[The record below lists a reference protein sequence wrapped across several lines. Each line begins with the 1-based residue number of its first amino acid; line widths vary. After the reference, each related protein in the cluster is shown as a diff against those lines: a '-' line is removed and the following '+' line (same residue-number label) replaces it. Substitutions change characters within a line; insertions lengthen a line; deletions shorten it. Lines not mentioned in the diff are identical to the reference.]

1 MDFIR
6 NSSYFKDLFQKSYKA
21 YGYSPSAL
29 QWTSRQTMDNRF
41 EALTRALDF
50 ENKSILDVGC
60 GFGDIIP
67 FIENKTKKFEY
78 LGVDLVEEIVL
89 EARKQYPK
97 YKFTTADY
105 FANPIK
111 EEFDIVL
118 TSGTLN
124 GNLGI
129 ETLEFR
135 LKAIQVMWEHAHI
148 ACAFNMLG
156 SHPQPGNDPGYLV
169 HYADSLEILSFCLT
183 LTPKLV
189 FIQDYDPEDFAIV
202 MFK

>member
-1 MDFIR
+1 MNFNR
-6 NSSYFKDLFQKSYKA
+6 NSSYFKDLFQQSYEK
-21 YGYSPSAL
+21 YGYSHSAL

-41 EALTRALDF
+41 EALTRTIDF
-50 ENKSILDVGC
+50 ENKSVLDVGC

-67 FIENKTKKFEY
+67 FIEKKTKKFNY
-78 LGVDLVEEIVL
+78 LGVDLVEKIVL

-97 YKFTTADY
+97 YEFTSGDY

-111 EEFDIVL
+111 RVFDIVL

-124 GNLGI
+124 GNLGP

-135 LKAIQVMWEHAHI
+135 LKAIEVMWEHTCAI
-148 ACAFNMLG
+148 CAFNMLG

-189 FIQDYDPEDFAIV
+189 FIQDYDPEDFTVV

>member
-6 NSSYFKDLFQKSYKA
+6 NSSYFKDLFQKSYKT

-41 EALTRALDF
+41 EALTRTINF
-50 ENKSILDVGC
+50 ENKNILDVGC

-67 FIENKTKKFEY
+67 FIEKKTKNYDY
-78 LGVDLVEEIVL
+78 LGVDLVDEIVF

-97 YKFTTADY
+97 YKFTSGDY
-105 FANPIK
+105 FSDPIK

-124 GNLGI
+124 GNLGL

-135 LKAIQVMWEHAHI
+135 LKAIGVMWEHAREV
-148 ACAFNMLG
+148 CAFNMLG

-169 HYADSLEILSFCLT
+169 YYADSLEILSFCLT

-189 FIQDYDPEDFAIV
+189 FIQDYDPEDFTIV